1 MAELNEHYD
10 VVIVGGAMMGS
21 STAWWLSRESGFDGS
36 VLVVERDPSYE
47 HSSTSATNSCVRQ
60 QFSNEV
66 NIRISQF
73 TAEFIRTFPSW
84 FDGADVPELATN
96 YFGYLYLAA
105 DPTFANVLKANQQ
118 LQASWGAA
126 TRILDR
132 DELAAAF
139 PFYNLDDIVCG
150 SHNPVDEGYFDGG
163 TMFDTFRTHA
173 QRNGFRFAQQW
184 GPEHEADLAVNY
196 IKNTG
201 GQYRKPEQPFALVVS
216 MNPPHTPYDQ
226 FPPRY
231 LKAYAL
237 LMDSEVQRHIVT
249 AISWFITKP
258 PCPFKVFTDQ
268 DEAEAWLLS
277 HV

>member
-1 MAELNEHYD
+1 MAELSEHYD

-21 STAWWLSRESGFDGS
+21 STAWWLSREPGFDGS

-105 DPTFANVLKANQQ
+105 DPAFAHLLEANQQ

-132 DELAAAF
+132 DELAASF

-150 SHNPVDEGYFDGG
+150 SHNPIDE
-163 TMFDTFRTHA
+163 
-173 QRNGFRFAQQW
+173 
-184 GPEHEADLAVNY
+184 
-196 IKNTG
+196 
-201 GQYRKPEQPFALVVS
+201 
-216 MNPPHTPYDQ
+216 
-226 FPPRY
+226 
-231 LKAYAL
+231 
-237 LMDSEVQRHIVT
+237 
-249 AISWFITKP
+249 
-258 PCPFKVFTDQ
+258 
-268 DEAEAWLLS
+268 
-277 HV
+277 